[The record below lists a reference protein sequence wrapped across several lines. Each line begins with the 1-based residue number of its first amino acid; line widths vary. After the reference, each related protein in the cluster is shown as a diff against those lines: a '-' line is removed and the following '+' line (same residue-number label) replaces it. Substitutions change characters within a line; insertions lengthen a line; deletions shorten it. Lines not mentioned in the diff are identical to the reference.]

1 MSFDIDANS
10 DLHLICSLQFRK
22 NWMKKQKHQEIIHS
36 LQSQSNSLY
45 QSILE
50 IIKYSAYIQIY
61 FLLTKYR
68 LAMLKLAT
76 LDHFIPELSYNLL
89 IFMCASLGMTTS
101 YYSIFMEQPTINF
114 STYYCSPQILNAN
127 LDMKLL
133 GRRTP
138 RQINTELDF
147 PRISLYAVSIFS

>member
-1 MSFDIDANS
+1 
-10 DLHLICSLQFRK
+10 
-22 NWMKKQKHQEIIHS
+22 MKKQKHQEIIHS

-50 IIKYSAYIQIY
+50 IIKYSSYIQIY
-61 FLLTKYR
+61 FLLAKYR
-68 LAMLKLAT
+68 LAMLKLAF

-89 IFMCASLGMTTS
+89 IFMRASLSMTIL
-101 YYSIFMEQPTINF
+101 YYSIFMKQPPVNF
-114 STYYCSPQILNAN
+114 LTNYCSPREANHILSTI
-127 LDMKLL
+127 LF